1 MDFTE
6 KILSEKQIYKGKLLD
21 VRKYEV
27 VLPNG
32 LKSGREVI
40 KHIGASAVLAV
51 DDEKNILLVRQYR
64 FAAGDHLMEVP
75 AGKFDRHG
83 EDPLECARRELEEET
98 GKKAEFWNYLGYIL
112 TTPGF
117 TDEKIHL
124 FLAKG
129 LFDGKTN
136 PDSDEFIQI
145 IRVPLDEF
153 EKMITQGTINDA
165 KTIAVYAR
173 AKLSGGI

>member
-129 LFDGKTN
+129 LFDGKAN

>member
-51 DDEKNILLVRQYR
+51 DDEKNIILVRQYR

-75 AGKFDRHG
+75 AGKFDRYG

>member
-1 MDFTE
+1 
-6 KILSEKQIYKGKLLD
+6 
-21 VRKYEV
+21 
-27 VLPNG
+27 
-32 LKSGREVI
+32 
-40 KHIGASAVLAV
+40 
-51 DDEKNILLVRQYR
+51 
-64 FAAGDHLMEVP
+64 MEVP

>member
-75 AGKFDRHG
+75 AGKFDRYG